1 MKIPIN
7 SAEKPDLLLL
17 PGINL
22 SEAEAILRERDRQS
36 GFTSQDEFMDYVAR
50 LDVPPHFYKQIGDCI
65 DVQPT
70 MSDSARVID
79 F

>member
-7 SAEKPDLLLL
+7 SAEKADLLLL

-22 SEAEAILRERDRQS
+22 REAEAILRVRDRQA
-36 GFTSQDEFMDYVAR
+36 GFSSKDEFMDYVAK
-50 LDVPPHFYKQIGDCI
+50 LDVPPHFYKQIEGYI
-65 DVQPT
+65 DVQT
-70 MSDSARVID
+70 VMSDSARIID

>member
-7 SAEKPDLLLL
+7 SAEKADLLLL

-22 SEAEAILRERDRQS
+22 SEAEAILRERDKQS
-36 GFTSQDEFMDYVAR
+36 GFASQDEFMTYVAK
-50 LDVPPHFYKQIGDCI
+50 LDLQPHFYKQIESCI

-70 MSDSARVID
+70 MSGSARVID